1 MNTTFST
8 RRGAVL
14 ASLGENKNE
23 IKALNAEIDT
33 EIAYNKY
40 RISQLKLENKS
51 LKRTKIRGIWLIALL
66 IGFLKKK

>member
-14 ASLGENKNE
+14 ASLGE
-23 IKALNAEIDT
+23 IKALNEDIDAQ
-33 EIAYNKY
+33 IADNNH

-51 LKRTKIRGIWLIALL
+51 LKRTKVRGSWLITLL
-66 IGFLKKK
+66 IRFLKLK